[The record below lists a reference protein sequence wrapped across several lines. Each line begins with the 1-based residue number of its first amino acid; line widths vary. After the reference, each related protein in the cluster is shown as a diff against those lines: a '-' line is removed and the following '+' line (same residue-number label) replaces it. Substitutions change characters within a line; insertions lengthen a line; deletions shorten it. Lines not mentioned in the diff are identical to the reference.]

1 MFIVLGIKPV
11 CEWPHTVLGKLSS
24 TEPQTQHSHWRIFT
38 KGCNKEAT
46 ERERTDTERER
57 ERKTDRQT
65 HTEREKNRQTDTHT
79 FLLRHEGVR
88 EQLSG

>member
-24 TEPQTQHSHWRIFT
+24 TEPQIQPSHWRIFT

-46 ERERTDTERER
+46 EREREQTDTER
-57 ERKTDRQT
+57 
-65 HTEREKNRQTDTHT
+65 EREKNRQTDTHRERKKQT
-79 FLLRHEGVR
+79 DRHTH
-88 EQLSG
+88 LSFKT

>member
-57 ERKTDRQT
+57 EKQTDRHTQREKKTDRQT
-65 HTEREKNRQTDTHT
+65 HTP
-79 FLLRHEGVR
+79 FF
-88 EQLSG
+88 

>member
-1 MFIVLGIKPV
+1 MLGIKPV

-57 ERKTDRQT
+57 E
-65 HTEREKNRQTDTHT
+65 KNRQTDTHRERKKQT
-79 FLLRHEGVR
+79 DRHTH
-88 EQLSG
+88 LSFKT